1 MQRAMLLLAPFMPLN
16 VPAAAPETPRQAPAP
31 VAALVE
37 HFLRAQA
44 KDEQGEASISVQP
57 PRTAHLEACSQLRPM
72 DGHGQAL
79 RSRMTVTVRC
89 LAPSPWTIYVQ
100 ANVSIMGSYYT
111 AQRTI
116 QAGEIITAGDLSRRE
131 GDLLKLSRDIV
142 RDPEQAVGRHAL
154 QRLAAGTPIAAR
166 ALRSPGSIERGKRVR
181 ILARGPGFEVAG
193 EGLAL
198 ESGVPGSVIQIRSSS
213 GQIISGKVIDAHT
226 ALVGR

>member
-1 MQRAMLLLAPFMPLN
+1 
-16 VPAAAPETPRQAPAP
+16 
-31 VAALVE
+31 
-37 HFLRAQA
+37 
-44 KDEQGEASISVQP
+44 
-57 PRTAHLEACSQLRPM
+57 
-72 DGHGQAL
+72 
-79 RSRMTVTVRC
+79 
-89 LAPSPWTIYVQ
+89 
-100 ANVSIMGSYYT
+100 
-111 AQRTI
+111 
-116 QAGEIITAGDLSRRE
+116 
-131 GDLLKLSRDIV
+131 
-142 RDPEQAVGRHAL
+142 VGRHAL